1 MLLLCSFM
9 PVTHAR
15 SPARLHT
22 LSARHAASVDANSMA
37 CQGIGRIY
45 RLFDTSYL
53 AERNQFVSSYSPS
66 GCFIGRRERTLNPRG
81 TKCKSVYA
89 SWSHV
94 ADTSLG
100 YDYSGVTSLRRMKI
114 VFFRKCDERKSS
126 CKHHMTHQLRGSD
139 VNWSAQSRGR
149 RCRARHA
156 PPVPATRHDAET
168 RRFFVSLSP
177 R

>member
-1 MLLLCSFM
+1 
-9 PVTHAR
+9 
-15 SPARLHT
+15 
-22 LSARHAASVDANSMA
+22 MA

-100 YDYSGVTSLRRMKI
+100 YDYSGLTSLRRMKI
-114 VFFRKCDERKSS
+114 VFFRKCDERKSV
-126 CKHHMTHQLRGSD
+126 H
-139 VNWSAQSRGR
+139 VN
-149 RCRARHA
+149 
-156 PPVPATRHDAET
+156 TT
-168 RRFFVSLSP
+168 
-177 R
+177 